1 MHLTQFTDMG
11 LRVLMYLTQ
20 HQRESLVTIAEL
32 AEQFELSHNHLI
44 KVVNQLVKLG
54 WVESTRGRNGG
65 LCLGIPTSQLHLGKM
80 IRALEDEAYLI
91 DCDKAAC
98 TLNGSCRLQGIL
110 AQGLEQFYQWLD
122 QYTLADMV
130 RDPTQVVLV
139 KMHQRWASR

>member
-32 AEQFELSHNHLI
+32 AEQFQLSHNHLI

-54 WVESTRGRNGG
+54 WVDATRGRNGG
-65 LCLGIPTSQLHLGKM
+65 LRLGMAVTQLRLGTM
-80 IRALEDEAYLI
+80 IRLLEDEEHLI
-91 DCDKAAC
+91 DCEKAVCA
-98 TLNGSCRLQGIL
+98 LDGYCRLQGLL

-122 QYTLADMV
+122 QYTLADIV
-130 RDPTQVVLV
+130 RDPTQAVLV
-139 KMHQRWASR
+139 QMHRRWAAK

>member
-32 AEQFELSHNHLI
+32 AEQFQLSHNHLI

-54 WVESTRGRNGG
+54 WVDATRGRNGG
-65 LCLGIPTSQLHLGKM
+65 LRLGVPAARLRLGTM
-80 IRALEDEAYLI
+80 IRLLEDEEHLI
-91 DCDKAAC
+91 DCDKAVC
-98 TLNGSCRLQGIL
+98 TLDGSCRLQNVL

-130 RDPTQVVLV
+130 RDPTQAVLV
-139 KMHQRWASR
+139 QMHRRWVAG

>member
-20 HQRESLVTIAEL
+20 HQRTSLVTIAEL
-32 AEQFELSHNHLI
+32 AEQFQLSHNHLI

-54 WVESTRGRNGG
+54 WVDATRGRNGG
-65 LCLGIPTSQLHLGKM
+65 LRLGMAATQLRLGTM
-80 IRALEDEAYLI
+80 IRLLEDEEHLI
-91 DCDKAAC
+91 DCDKAVC
-98 TLNGSCRLQGIL
+98 VLDGSCRLQGVL

-130 RDPTQVVLV
+130 RDPTQAVLV
-139 KMHQRWASR
+139 QMHRRWGGG

>member
-65 LCLGIPTSQLHLGKM
+65 LCLGVAAMQLRLGTM
-80 IRALEDEAYLI
+80 IRVLEDEERLI

-98 TLNGSCRLQGIL
+98 ALNSSCRLQGVL

-130 RDPTQVVLV
+130 RDPTQAVLLR
-139 KMHQRWASR
+139 MHQRWAVG